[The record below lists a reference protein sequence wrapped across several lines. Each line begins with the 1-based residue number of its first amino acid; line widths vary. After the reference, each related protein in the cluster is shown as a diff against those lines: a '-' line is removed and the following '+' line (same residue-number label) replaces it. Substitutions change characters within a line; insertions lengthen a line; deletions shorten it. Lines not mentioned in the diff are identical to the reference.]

1 MAQYRIHDPEELL
14 ECPYDRV
21 HMVRAKRF
29 QYHLI
34 KCRKNYTG
42 TEFEK
47 CPFNAKH
54 QMPKPEFRH
63 HLANCPDKAMV
74 EPELSYAARKENGEV
89 NMLKGCTDTP
99 VYRELDIQSNED
111 WDAEVSAPVRVGPQ
125 YDNTYFERVQFK
137 DLSGLNKNQ
146 KAIIKDNRLTTKQK
160 MEELN
165 SNLPNGN
172 VAYGLEEENLRLPKT
187 TSKAAMARKPQV
199 QPIQQPVSSVFAYS
213 IGQGRGRGRG
223 AAANNTNANG
233 EAPAANETFV
243 PTMPFGRGMSM
254 GNQPVGAVG
263 IGRGMTTGGVGRGN
277 IAPPPG
283 FCVPKVANDQADR
296 D

>member
-42 TEFEK
+42 ADFET

-74 EPELSYAARKENGEV
+74 EPEFNYAARKESGEV
-89 NMLKGCTDTP
+89 NTLKGCTETP
-99 VYRELDIQSNED
+99 VYKDLDIPVNED
-111 WDAEVSAPVRVGPQ
+111 WDAEVAVPVRVGPQ
-125 YDNTYFERVQFK
+125 YDSTYYQRVQFK
-137 DLSGLNKNQ
+137 DMSGLNKVQ
-146 KAIIKDNRLTTKQK
+146 RAIVSDNRLTPKQK

-165 SNLPNGN
+165 GEAPKENMTNG
-172 VAYGLEEENLRLPKT
+172 GQEEMLRLPKT
-187 TSKAAMARKPQV
+187 TSKAAMTGKPQS
-199 QPIQQPVSSVFAYS
+199 QPVVQPVSSVFAYS
-213 IGQGRGRGRG
+213 IGRGVGRGM
-223 AAANNTNANG
+223 AANNNANTNANNNNANG
-233 EAPAANETFV
+233 QGPHANAEAFV
-243 PTMPFGRGMSM
+243 PVRPYGRGV
-254 GNQPVGAVG
+254 GIEKPAGAVG
-263 IGRGMTTGGVGRGN
+263 IGRGITSGSV
-277 IAPPPG
+277 APPPG
-283 FCVPKVANDQADR
+283 FCFSNSASTEQDD
-296 D
+296 